1 MPLAVSGSNLR
12 KNLTEILK
20 FFQFGPAASW
30 TDTAI
35 RVAVNFEDQP
45 IHSQQLSVALALEL
59 RSIKSTCGFTTVLN
73 TILIVIHSS
82 NKSTRHWILEIPNES
97 LP

>member
-59 RSIKSTCGFTTVLN
+59 RSIKSTGSIPTAHQTS
-73 TILIVIHSS
+73 IRMIHSFE
-82 NKSTRHWILEIPNES
+82 KPA
-97 LP
+97 